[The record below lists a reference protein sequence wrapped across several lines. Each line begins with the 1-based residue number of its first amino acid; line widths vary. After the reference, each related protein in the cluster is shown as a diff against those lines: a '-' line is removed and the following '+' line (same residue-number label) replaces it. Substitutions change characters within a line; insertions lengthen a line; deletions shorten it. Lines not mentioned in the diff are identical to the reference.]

1 MSIRTFSQNT
11 ITLKRLNATNKIY
24 AKYWSSNVSGAS
36 LNLQGL
42 GSGASKHIAKDSTG
56 AVYIVGS
63 TSLGTGNTDAFL
75 IKYDTSGSLVWQ
87 KALGQS
93 ASADHGQS
101 IVINSS
107 DIIYIT
113 GTTTG
118 GNAPFVAKYDT
129 SGNLLAQIKLTP
141 ASSATYVPNC
151 IDVYNATGDVFIAG
165 WHVTSGGV
173 YYGFVMRFDSNL
185 SLISNVIKGSLVYY
199 GILVDQ
205 STGNFYTCG
214 GRSPNGDVCVTK
226 FSSADMSATW
236 TYEYNQ
242 PYGAYGIVMDSSGY
256 IYVVLG
262 SSIVALVKIDS
273 SGNVIWSRTLTG
285 VTNTSGNSIAI
296 DSSNNIIISSYH
308 YVTPYENYI
317 VKYDSGGNL
326 LWQRSLD
333 SSGTDYIV
341 GLVCDSLN
349 NIYVLIWNST
359 SFKCT
364 TFRLPGDG
372 SLTGTYTNGDSY
384 TYATISSFTSS
395 VSPAYNPISFSSSVN
410 NPTTT
415 AVTNL
420 LTSQTVSH
428 TVSLLAIAG

>member
-1 MSIRTFSQNT
+1 
-11 ITLKRLNATNKIY
+11 
-24 AKYWSSNVSGAS
+24 
-36 LNLQGL
+36 
-42 GSGASKHIAKDSTG
+42 
-56 AVYIVGS
+56 
-63 TSLGTGNTDAFL
+63 
-75 IKYDTSGSLVWQ
+75 
-87 KALGQS
+87 
-93 ASADHGQS
+93 
-101 IVINSS
+101 
-107 DIIYIT
+107 
-113 GTTTG
+113 
-118 GNAPFVAKYDT
+118 
-129 SGNLLAQIKLTP
+129 
-141 ASSATYVPNC
+141 
-151 IDVYNATGDVFIAG
+151 
-165 WHVTSGGV
+165 
-173 YYGFVMRFDSNL
+173 
-185 SLISNVIKGSLVYY
+185 
-199 GILVDQ
+199 
-205 STGNFYTCG
+205 
-214 GRSPNGDVCVTK
+214 
-226 FSSADMSATW
+226 MSATW

-262 SSIVALVKIDS
+262 GGNAALVKIDS

-285 VTNTSGNSIAI
+285 VNNTYGNSIAI
-296 DSSNNIIISSYH
+296 DSSDNIIISSSH
-308 YVTPYENYI
+308 SVTPYENYI

-359 SFKCT
+359 SLKCT

-395 VSPAYNPISFSSSVN
+395 VSPAYNPTSFTSST
-410 NPTTT
+410 PTFATT